1 MRCPNCGETN
11 EPGARFCFNC
21 GTELAQL
28 TAPEPPP
35 AIPTTPASAPQ
46 QPTPPPAYDPTVPVW
61 PPLRDTSPTPPP
73 VSTGSHPADSF
84 DFPPPPNPLTPPTP
98 STSPSTPPGD
108 WGTTAQPAASST
120 PPPFVPPP
128 PLLSQ
133 GNALPPQYPDW
144 QIGGMSAASD
154 EAEAPPRRG
163 RNRFLM
169 IVLGILLG
177 CLILCVGLF
186 IYSITP
192 SGQDFFE
199 DVGTSIADIATESAD
214 NS

>member
-1 MRCPNCGETN
+1 MASATGQLNDAATVDRGPTRRLVRFPTAAGTTFNSAA
-11 EPGARFCFNC
+11 ARRL
-21 GTELAQL
+21 GTEESGAADDAS
-28 TAPEPPP
+28 TAIIRSPP
-35 AIPTTPASAPQ
+35 
-46 QPTPPPAYDPTVPVW
+46 
-61 PPLRDTSPTPPP
+61 
-73 VSTGSHPADSF
+73 
-84 DFPPPPNPLTPPTP
+84 PLTP
-98 STSPSTPPGD
+98 
-108 WGTTAQPAASST
+108 
-120 PPPFVPPP
+120 
-128 PLLSQ
+128 Q
-133 GNALPPQYPDW
+133 GGSLPPQYPDW
-144 QIGGMSAASD
+144 RMGGLPAATD
-154 EAEAPPRRG
+154 EVESPPRRG

>member
-1 MRCPNCGETN
+1 M
-11 EPGARFCFNC
+11 
-21 GTELAQL
+21 
-28 TAPEPPP
+28 
-35 AIPTTPASAPQ
+35 
-46 QPTPPPAYDPTVPVW
+46 
-61 PPLRDTSPTPPP
+61 
-73 VSTGSHPADSF
+73 
-84 DFPPPPNPLTPPTP
+84 
-98 STSPSTPPGD
+98 
-108 WGTTAQPAASST
+108 
-120 PPPFVPPP
+120 
-128 PLLSQ
+128 
-133 GNALPPQYPDW
+133 
-144 QIGGMSAASD
+144 GGMSAATD
-154 EAEAPPRRG
+154 EVESPPRRG

>member
-1 MRCPNCGETN
+1 M
-11 EPGARFCFNC
+11 
-21 GTELAQL
+21 
-28 TAPEPPP
+28 
-35 AIPTTPASAPQ
+35 
-46 QPTPPPAYDPTVPVW
+46 
-61 PPLRDTSPTPPP
+61 
-73 VSTGSHPADSF
+73 
-84 DFPPPPNPLTPPTP
+84 
-98 STSPSTPPGD
+98 
-108 WGTTAQPAASST
+108 
-120 PPPFVPPP
+120 
-128 PLLSQ
+128 
-133 GNALPPQYPDW
+133 
-144 QIGGMSAASD
+144 GGMSAT
-154 EAEAPPRRG
+154 EEEITPPRRG